1 VSVDAHERNAT
12 YREVL
17 AAPAFTGL
25 FAGRTVAIVGNTL
38 QIFALSVLVYST
50 TGSPL
55 LSALAFGAGFL
66 PQVFG
71 GVLLGSL
78 ADRVGPR
85 RLILA
90 GYALEAV
97 LAAVLGVVRMPV
109 PVALLLVAAVACYM
123 PVAYGAS
130 GRALAGLLEGDAYV
144 LGRSL
149 FTIASSAAQLVGLAF
164 GGVLLAAMGARGALL
179 ASAAFCLLA
188 VAVTVLTMPKIPAAR
203 SDDRT
208 GTMRAGLAGSVAVF
222 TDATVRRLFLLQW
235 LPPAM
240 CAGAESLLVSYAGAR
255 HFPAA
260 TVSALMAAIPIGMVV
275 GNFVLGRAAPTR
287 RFRAVPWLLA
297 VLGLPFAFL
306 PVRLP
311 LAAAV
316 ALLVVAGV
324 GTAYAIGLQRPFLD
338 AVPEDRSGQAFA
350 LLSAGLM
357 TVQGLAPVALG
368 GIAEVTSPET
378 GIAVAGVAV
387 LLLIPAA
394 RPRKFLPRRGSTT
407 IIGDRAKDHGGS
419 VPAVRDPSVDIG
431 V

>member
-1 VSVDAHERNAT
+1 MSVDAYDRKAT

-25 FAGRTVAIVGNTL
+25 FAGRSVAIVGNSL
-38 QIFALSVLVYST
+38 QIFALSVLVYSS

-78 ADRVGPR
+78 ADRVGAR
-85 RLILA
+85 SLILT
-90 GYALEAV
+90 GYALEA
-97 LAAVLGVVRMPV
+97 LLSGVLGAFRMPV

-130 GRALAGLLEGDAYV
+130 GRALASLLRGDAYV

-149 FTIASSAAQLVGLAF
+149 FTIASSAAQLVGLAC

-179 ASAAFCLLA
+179 ASAVFGLLA
-188 VAVTVLTMPKIPAAR
+188 VLVTVLTMPAMPAAGG
-203 SDDRT
+203 DNRT
-208 GTMRAGLAGSVAVF
+208 GTMRAGLAGSMEVF
-222 TDATVRRLFLLQW
+222 ADATVRRLFLLQW

-240 CAGAESLLVSYAGAR
+240 CAGAESLLVAYAGTR

-260 TVSALMAAIPIGMVV
+260 TVSALMAAIPVGMVA
-275 GNFVLGRAAPTR
+275 GNFVLGRATPR
-287 RFRAVPWLLA
+287 RRLRAVPWLLA

-311 LAAAV
+311 LLAAV

-357 TVQGLAPVALG
+357 TVQGLAPVLLG
-368 GIAEVTSPET
+368 GIAEVTAPGT
-378 GIAVAGVAV
+378 AIGVAGVAV

-394 RPRKFLPRRGSTT
+394 RPRKFLPRRASIT
-407 IIGDRAKDHGGS
+407 IISDRAKDHGGS
-419 VPAVRDPSVDIG
+419 VSAVRDPAVDIG
-431 V
+431 S